1 MVWAMM
7 EPRYRKTFYKHR
19 TMRSG
24 PQAPTHQHAS
34 SPALDAR
41 LPFSFLFRT
50 YLTEWNCT
58 LATHGAL
65 GVGHDA
71 CFAELFSHYSPYHWP
86 APEMLRA
93 WLAQWPEWERAADP
107 PSWFTEEWQQHA
119 LGLVPPELLPEE
131 VRPRS
136 TVTSSRR

>member
-1 MVWAMM
+1 VGAALTWAMM
-7 EPRYRKTFYKHR
+7 EPRYRKTFYQHR
-19 TMRSG
+19 TMK
-24 PQAPTHQHAS
+24 
-34 SPALDAR
+34 
-41 LPFSFLFRT
+41 T
-50 YLTEWNCT
+50 YLTEWKCT
-58 LATHGAL
+58 LQTHSDV

-71 CFAELFSHYSPYHWP
+71 CFAELFVLYSPYHWP

-107 PSWFTEEWQQHA
+107 PSWFTEEWQRHV

-136 TVTSSRR
+136 TATSSRRQDR